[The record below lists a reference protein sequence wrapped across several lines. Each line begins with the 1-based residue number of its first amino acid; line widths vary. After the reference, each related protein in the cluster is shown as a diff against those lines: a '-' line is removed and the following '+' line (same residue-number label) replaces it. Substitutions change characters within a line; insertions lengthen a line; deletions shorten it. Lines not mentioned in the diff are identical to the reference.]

1 MDRQQQKTERLP
13 PVIPAADM
21 RLLVGD
27 YIRQS
32 AAVHGIR
39 KIDFWL
45 DDPQYERRAGIF
57 ALIDIIPQNH
67 GFADSAA
74 QTPIAYGG
82 IKEKRGGSG
91 EPDRRHDRDP
101 YLQRI
106 GARARRGRK
115 RMVNDRVD
123 DLIEGGNA
131 RLNGR
136 RRLHHNAR
144 ADRFRARDQAQSALD
159 RKREDQ
165 PHGDNAPEQNI
176 HPLVGARKCYLKIG
190 IVEQSA
196 MPFLLARFRPV
207 RQRPAHRPAIRPG
220 FPHHRGSYSISVY
233 AVCGDRTHPL

>member
-1 MDRQQQKTERLP
+1 
-13 PVIPAADM
+13 M

-144 ADRFRARDQAQSALD
+144 ADCFRARYKTQRTLNG
-159 RKREDQ
+159 KREDQ
-165 PHGDNAPEQNI
+165 PDGDNAPEQNI
-176 HPLVGARKCYLKIG
+176 HPFWRFFQAEPQYQNRDHDPACGYAPVDDLQKQLAHDL
-190 IVEQSA
+190 S
-196 MPFLLARFRPV
+196 PFR
-207 RQRPAHRPAIRPG
+207 IR
-220 FPHHRGSYSISVY
+220 SIICCTSSSSSSE
-233 AVCGDRTHPL
+233 RS